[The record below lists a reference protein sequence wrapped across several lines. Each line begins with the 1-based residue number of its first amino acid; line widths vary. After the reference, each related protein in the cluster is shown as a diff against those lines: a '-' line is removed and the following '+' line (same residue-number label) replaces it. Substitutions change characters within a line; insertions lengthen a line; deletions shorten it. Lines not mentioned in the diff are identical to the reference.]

1 MGGTRPCESG
11 GGPCQ
16 CNPYMV
22 RVILPF
28 AELFHVEQFENHK
41 RRGFNLAA

>member
-11 GGPCQ
+11 GG
-16 CNPYMV
+16 PYMV